1 MRLAA
6 LFLFALTAAEPPA
19 APPAPCLALPC
30 TVARVKD
37 GDTLTA
43 TLTLTVSV
51 RLLDCWAPE
60 LDEPRGP
67 EARDRLV
74 ALAAGKPAILQIPL
88 TNPPNLDHALT
99 LGRLLGRVW
108 IDGRDIGARLIEE
121 RLATRTKPQPPR
133 VDDP

>member
-1 MRLAA
+1 VLLASLAA
-6 LFLFALTAAEPPA
+6 TAAEPA
-19 APPAPCLALPC
+19 GTPAPGLALPC

-60 LDEPRGP
+60 LNEPRGP

-88 TNPPNLDHALT
+88 TDPPNLDHALT
-99 LGRLLGRVW
+99 LGRLLAHVW
-108 IDGRDIGARLIEE
+108 IDGRDIGHTLIAEGH
-121 RLATRTKPQPPR
+121 ATPTKPRAKAP
-133 VDDP
+133 